1 MSVNI
6 SSCFRA
12 ILAFVLVFLLVG
24 IASMSGVTQIRTTD
38 DFIEKLE
45 KEYRDIKD
53 FSARLAISG
62 LEPPLRVEVL
72 AISEPRTLR
81 VEYLSPPEMEG
92 QFFLLEEDFLYQFMP
107 AQNLVIKKDLK
118 NSEVPVKA
126 ANLTPDYLLKLV
138 RSDELAVN
146 LIGSPGELHFPG
158 GLQNVLE
165 FDASISWLEKEDSS
179 DRLYDP
185 DSTTPITFESGQ
197 GYYVLEVIPEA
208 DGYQFARQVI
218 KFDPESFL
226 PGELIT
232 YFEDEKRE
240 PVTTTVEEVETNV
253 GLDRNEVTK
262 LPRDAEVISD

>member
-1 MSVNI
+1 
-6 SSCFRA
+6 
-12 ILAFVLVFLLVG
+12 
-24 IASMSGVTQIRTTD
+24 MSGVAQIRTTD

-45 KEYRDIKD
+45 KEYKDIKD
-53 FSARLAISG
+53 FSARLVISG

-81 VEYLSPPEMEG
+81 VEYLSPPEIKG

-118 NSEVPVKA
+118 NSDIPVKS

-138 RSDELAVN
+138 RSEELEVN
-146 LIGSPGELHFPG
+146 LIENPEGLQFPG
-158 GLQNVLE
+158 GIQNVFE
-165 FDASISWLEKEDSS
+165 FDISIPWLENEDSS
-179 DRLYDP
+179 DRLLDP
-185 DSTTPITFESGQ
+185 GSTTPVTFESGE
-197 GYYVLEVIPEA
+197 GDYVLEVIPRE

-218 KFDPESFL
+218 RFDPEDFL
-226 PGELIT
+226 PRGLIT
-232 YFEDEKRE
+232 FFRDEKKE

-253 GLDRNEVTK
+253 GLDLNEVTK